1 MKNMKKIFSYAL
13 TFIMVIVSV
22 AFMPNT
28 TEAAMVNTDE
38 MGADA
43 PAGWY
48 LTDYHLVINKKTVT
62 GSFSDGTTYNDTIKI
77 FNLDGT
83 EMETL
88 ESDFENDILL
98 EYTRTSNSSGKVL
111 AGYKQAISW
120 DSPEDYYAEGTD
132 IEIANVSNLEDYH
145 KSWGC
150 RSISARFNI
159 KTIKDTYDYKF
170 VTTQGKDQIG
180 IGSEDISI
188 KTEKSIPKA
197 VRGDVAYLIINFN
210 SNTHADSQAIY
221 TYVWSAPTKTI
232 EAKNYDTKVS
242 KKGWYLTGYNFKH
255 TSKEYSESKYM
266 SGELCIDTKT
276 IYNGNGD
283 ISKSEL
289 LENDLYVYDERYINK
304 KTIDNFIV
312 GARYEIKWDTP
323 TSFLAAGETFVI
335 NKFSST
341 LISTTDT
348 WGPTQVSTS
357 AETTGFKSYLLDS
370 SGNTY
375 LKATEETT
383 LSSNKVLPEG
393 TSGQI
398 MTVRINIS
406 GIGDASYTYTWKT
419 GELQKPSVTKSKV
432 TLYLNGAKKA
442 LTYKIG
448 LKNSEGY
455 TVTYLSRKKS
465 VATVSKK
472 GIITAK
478 KAGKAN
484 ITVTFKSGGK
494 KIVKTITVEVKKK

>member
-1 MKNMKKIFSYAL
+1 MRKIFSYAL
-13 TFIMVIVSV
+13 TFIMLIVSV
-22 AFMPNT
+22 AFMPRT
-28 TEAAMVNTDE
+28 SEAAEVNTEDLE
-38 MGADA
+38 ADQ

-48 LTDYHLVINKKTVT
+48 LTDYHLVINTKTVT
-62 GSFSDGTTYNDTIKI
+62 GSFSDGTTYNDTVKI

-98 EYTRTSNSSGKVL
+98 EYTRTSNKNGILV

-120 DSPEDYYAEGTD
+120 DSPEDYYAEGTN

-150 RSISARFNI
+150 RTISARFNL

-170 VTTQGKDQIG
+170 VTTEGKDQISL
-180 IGSEDISI
+180 GSEDIKV

-197 VRGDVAYLIINFN
+197 VRGDVAYLIINFDR
-210 SNTHADSQAIY
+210 NTYADSQAIY
-221 TYVWSAPTKTI
+221 TYVWRAPTKVI

-255 TSKEYSESKYM
+255 TSKDYSEGKFM
-266 SGELCIDTKT
+266 TGELCIDTTT

-283 ISKSEL
+283 ISKSES
-289 LENDLYVYDERYINK
+289 LENDLYVYGERYINK

-312 GARYEIKWDTP
+312 GVRYEIKWDTP
-323 TSFLAAGETFVI
+323 TSFAEAGEIFKI
-335 NKFSST
+335 NNYSST
-341 LISTTDT
+341 LISATDV

-357 AETTGFKSYLLDS
+357 AKTTGFNSYLLDS
-370 SGNTY
+370 NGNTY
-375 LKATEETT
+375 LKATEATT
-383 LSSNKVLPEG
+383 LSSKNAFPEG
-393 TSGQI
+393 TNGQI
-398 MTVRINIS
+398 MTVCINIS
-406 GIGDASYTYTWKT
+406 GIGEASYTYTWKT

-432 TLYLNGAKKA
+432 TLYLSGAKKS
-442 LTYKIG
+442 LNYNIG

-455 TVTYLSRKKS
+455 TVTYRSRKTS
-465 VATVSKK
+465 VATVSKQ
-472 GIITAK
+472 GVITAK